1 VTERRL
7 LALIGAVQFVNVLDF
22 MMVMPLGPD
31 FARAL
36 AIPNSRLGLVGA
48 IYTASAAITGM
59 IGAVVL
65 DRFDRRKALAVTL
78 GGLVLGT
85 VAGAFATGL
94 HSMLAARLLA
104 GAFGGPATSLALAVV
119 TDVVPPER
127 RGRAMGAVMGAFAV
141 ASVLGVPAG
150 LELARVGG
158 WRMPFFAVA
167 ALGAVLAA
175 SVVLMLPPLRGHL
188 AARSD
193 SQASGVRATGAVTL
207 LREPTVALSLLSIA
221 VLMTAQF
228 ALVPNIAAYWQFN
241 LGYPRDHLGL
251 LFVVGGLV
259 SFATMRVAGRLA
271 DRAGA
276 AVTTAGGTVLY
287 LAVLVAT
294 FIFPVR
300 AAPALLLFVGFMAT
314 SSFRMVPM
322 QTLSSRVPGAN
333 ERARFMSMQ
342 STVQHLAS
350 ATGALL
356 AASLLRELPGGGL
369 DGMGAVATGSA
380 ALAAAVPVLLW
391 LVESRVRRRERI
403 QHLPAPGPAQPV
415 RRVEPE
421 PRREATAVELRRPR
435 LSEHSNLV

>member
-1 VTERRL
+1 
-7 LALIGAVQFVNVLDF
+7 
-22 MMVMPLGPD
+22 
-31 FARAL
+31 
-36 AIPNSRLGLVGA
+36 
-48 IYTASAAITGM
+48 
-59 IGAVVL
+59 
-65 DRFDRRKALAVTL
+65 
-78 GGLVLGT
+78 
-85 VAGAFATGL
+85 
-94 HSMLAARLLA
+94 
-104 GAFGGPATSLALAVV
+104 
-119 TDVVPPER
+119 
-127 RGRAMGAVMGAFAV
+127 
-141 ASVLGVPAG
+141 
-150 LELARVGG
+150 
-158 WRMPFFAVA
+158 MPFFAVA

-241 LGYPRDHLGL
+241 LGCPRDHLGL